1 MTERTDHTSEPPEE
15 PTLVTPVMD
24 GAAELRAEADAA
36 VEAGEV
42 DLPTRPTAAHRSARS
57 LPTRSDLPVR

>member
-1 MTERTDHTSEPPEE
+1 MTERTDHTQDPPDE

-24 GAAELRAEADAA
+24 GAAELQAEADAA

-42 DLPTRPTAAHRSARS
+42 DLTDKTYGGPPVPEEPTAE
-57 LPTRSDLPVR
+57 